1 MVKLGQFKIESA
13 YVNPPNRGL
22 TITLRV
28 PLIEGLAVSQTV
40 RAAQAAIDSGKEV
53 IFAASTVT
61 RKRTLSQNAYAWV
74 LMYRMAIVLR
84 KTENE
89 VYEDMLRDYGV
100 HEFIA
105 IPTEA
110 ENLIT
115 GSHGAILIDRHE
127 RDGVMYS
134 NYECLVGSS
143 KYNTEQMARLIDGI
157 VHECKELGIDT
168 EIK

>member
-1 MVKLGQFKIESA
+1 MAKLGKFKITSA
-13 YVNPPNRGL
+13 VINFLSREL
-22 TITLRV
+22 SVTMRL
-28 PLIEGLAVSQTV
+28 PLIEGLA
-40 RAAQAAIDSGKEV
+40 AQQAVGAVTAAIEAGKEV
-53 IFAASTVT
+53 LISASTIT

-100 HEFIA
+100 HEFIS

-168 EIK
+168 EIE